1 MKTLTQLSALV
12 FVLTVVLPNASAS
25 DTSKP
30 LTAAMAYEHVQG
42 LRKQSYDLVKKN
54 PSKDSLDQ
62 AISLMH
68 SALSYLDERVVQ
80 DLAVGNP
87 ALFYRGL
94 DARLDLAAL
103 YVQTKQY
110 DQALTTLEQI
120 NRFYWLPNLQTYL
133 SDRKVFAPLEQEP
146 RMQAMLKISK
156 IPQGLYENK
165 ALPNSYKPTLTA
177 AEKAAGVSIFW
188 HQVRSDF
195 AFFDHVP
202 DLDWGA
208 TYLQFLE
215 KVESTSSTEE
225 YYRVLM
231 QLAPLLRDGHTNIDP
246 PEELSPKFFSR
257 PPLRTELIEAKV
269 IVTRI
274 DSEKLKE
281 LVSVGDEIIEVD
293 GVPVRTYAENYVNP
307 YVSSSTPQDRAV
319 RLYGYQLLSGDKD
332 KALKLS
338 LKNRAGVIREA
349 LVPRKGYDD
358 LTSPEKFI
366 FKMLPDNIAYISI
379 DHFESDAGVKA
390 FERAF
395 TNIQQARGLI
405 IDVRNNGGGSSWYG
419 VRLLQFLSN
428 EPIKGLNSYSR
439 GDTGLTRKDDNT
451 IEWKPII
458 GGGNSAKRTRPV
470 FSGPV
475 TVLTSAKTFSAAED
489 FVAAFKALSRG
500 KIIGNATGGSTGQ
513 PIMVNLPGGG
523 TGRICA
529 KRDTFADGTTFVGKG
544 LFPDVSVD
552 QTLADFYVGRDTVLA
567 RALAELAVV
576 RP

>member
-1 MKTLTQLSALV
+1 MKILTQLSALV
-12 FVLTVVLPNASAS
+12 FALAAVLPSASAT

-30 LTAAMAYEHVQG
+30 LTAEMAYEHVQG
-42 LRKQSYDLVKKN
+42 LRKQSYDLVNKN

-62 AISLMH
+62 AISLMN
-68 SALSYLDERVVQ
+68 SALFYLDERVVQ
-80 DLAVGNP
+80 DMAVGNR

-110 DQALTTLEQI
+110 DRALTTLEQI
-120 NRFYWLPNLQTYL
+120 NGLFWWPNLQGYL
-133 SDRKVFAPLEQEP
+133 ADSKTLAPLEKEP
-146 RMQAMLKISK
+146 RMQALLRVSK

-165 ALPNSYKPTLTA
+165 ALSGSYKPTLTA

-208 TYLQFLE
+208 TYLKFLE
-215 KVESTSSTEE
+215 KVETTSSTEE

-231 QLAPLLRDGHTNIDP
+231 QLAPLLRDGHTNIYP
-246 PEELSPKFFSR
+246 PEELSSKFYSR
-257 PPLRTELIEAKV
+257 PPLRTELIEGKV

-274 DSEKLKE
+274 DNERLKE
-281 LVSVGDEIIEVD
+281 LVSVGDEIVEID
-293 GVPVRTYAENYVNP
+293 GVPVHTYAETYVNP
-307 YVSSSTPQDRAV
+307 FVSSSTPQDRAV
-319 RLYGYQLLSGDKD
+319 RLYSYQLLGGDED
-332 KALKLS
+332 KTLKLS
-338 LKNRAGVIREA
+338 LKNRAGVIRET
-349 LVPRKGYDD
+349 LVSRKGYEKG
-358 LTSPEKFI
+358 TSPEKFA
-366 FKMLPDNIAYISI
+366 FRMLPENIAYISI

-395 TNIQQARGLI
+395 PSILQASGLI
-405 IDVRNNGGGSSWYG
+405 IDVRNNGGGSSWHG
-419 VRLLQFLSN
+419 MRILQFLSN

-439 GDTGLTRKDDNT
+439 GDTGLTRNDHNVV
-451 IEWKPII
+451 ELKPISN
-458 GGGNSAKRTRPV
+458 GGSSTKRTRPV

-475 TVLTSAKTFSAAED
+475 IILTGARTFSAAED
-489 FVAAFKALSRG
+489 FVAAFKTISRG
-500 KIIGNATGGSTGQ
+500 KVVGNATGGSTGE
-513 PIMVNLPGGG
+513 PILVNLPGGG

-544 LFPDVSVD
+544 LFPDISAE

-567 RALAELAVV
+567 RALAEMTVL
-576 RP
+576 RH